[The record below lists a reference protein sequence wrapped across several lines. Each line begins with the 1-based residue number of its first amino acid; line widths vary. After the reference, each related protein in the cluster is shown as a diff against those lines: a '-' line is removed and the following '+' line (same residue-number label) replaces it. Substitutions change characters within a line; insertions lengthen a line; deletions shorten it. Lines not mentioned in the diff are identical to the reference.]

1 MKMLIQKVTIY
12 NLFSQ
17 AEINVNKIMFDNSVQ
32 VKMIEN
38 NIQIIFLSM
47 LLLKVK

>member
-1 MKMLIQKVTIY
+1 MLIQKVTIY

>member
-1 MKMLIQKVTIY
+1 MLLNVKMVVTLNLHVSPTVQKVNIY

-32 VKMIEN
+32 VKMIE
-38 NIQIIFLSM
+38 
-47 LLLKVK
+47 

>member
-32 VKMIEN
+32 VKMK
-38 NIQIIFLSM
+38 

>member
-1 MKMLIQKVTIY
+1 MKMLIQKVNIY